1 MYDDLL
7 YPADLIISNDD
18 REMQAKKEIANLD
31 RKNPD
36 YDEKLNYLNQI
47 LCDCRR
53 FRESNDGQD
62 KSPCKIVVYRTLKIE

>member
-53 FRESNDGQD
+53 FRESNDG
-62 KSPCKIVVYRTLKIE
+62 